1 MARVRRPFV
10 IALLLVGGGC
20 LPVGRSSPPQP
31 DAASSRWRAHVGCYQ
46 MGDGQFA
53 LDSVPDLKLNADRPG
68 VRRARFGPTPAVVG
82 GYWFVT
88 SRGALWL
95 FRHDGLWGRSFEFT
109 AKGDSLVGRGW
120 VRTDVPSA
128 HDPPERAVAVRTAS
142 CRVPPPAEAQS
153 R

>member
-1 MARVRRPFV
+1 
-10 IALLLVGGGC
+10 
-20 LPVGRSSPPQP
+20 
-31 DAASSRWRAHVGCYQ
+31 
-46 MGDGQFA
+46 MGDGQFT

-68 VRRARFGPTPAVVG
+68 VRRALFAPTPPIVG

-88 SRGALWL
+88 GRGAVWL

-128 HDPPERAVAVRTAS
+128 RNPPEPAVAVRTAS
-142 CRVPPPAEAQS
+142 CQVQPPAGPQPGPS
-153 R
+153 P